1 MEIYD
6 LNKDNYLLWKQL
18 IASKQIIF
26 KVTTQMIPE
35 KGHAY
40 KQFCIIKFQ
49 LLRK

>member
-26 KVTTQMIPE
+26 KVTT
-35 KGHAY
+35 
-40 KQFCIIKFQ
+40 
-49 LLRK
+49 